1 MNERFKI
8 NEYMKSAELETLL
21 IHADR
26 EWNTT
31 AAVVPPIYQTANF
44 YGSAPDDFLE
54 RSSRARHPEFYTRYR
69 NPNAAQVETVLAAL
83 EGAEAAMLVGS
94 GMGAISVAVLS
105 LVEHGGHVVAQTNH
119 YGGTLSLLR
128 DLLPRF
134 GVQVTQVDQRDT
146 DAFEKAMRPNTRLV
160 LLESPSN
167 PPMRL
172 TDLRAVAALAKAT
185 GALTMIDNTFAT
197 PLNQR
202 PLDMGID
209 LVVHSATKYF
219 GGHSDVIAGAVISS
233 TALIERI
240 WNTQVIL
247 GAALGPLDAWLI
259 LRGLR
264 TLSLRVG
271 RHNENALAMALF
283 LENHRAVKR
292 VNYPG
297 LKSHPQYE
305 LACRQMSGFGGVL
318 SFEVSGGYDGAKR
331 VLSRLRLPRIAASL
345 GGVESL
351 VVLCGDNFTHYMSAE
366 EAERAGIA
374 PGLIRVSVGLEGQRD
389 LVADFDQALAG

>member
-1 MNERFKI
+1 
-8 NEYMKSAELETLL
+8 MKDHMKTDELETLL

-26 EWNTT
+26 EWNST
-31 AAVVPPIYQTANF
+31 AAVVSPIYQTANF
-44 YGSAPDDFLE
+44 YGASPDDFLE
-54 RSSRARHPEFYTRYR
+54 RSSDPRHPEFYTRYR

-119 YGGTLSLLR
+119 YGGTLNLLR

-146 DAFEKAMRPNTRLV
+146 DAFAKAMQPNTTLI

-172 TDLRAVAALAKAT
+172 TDLRAVANLAKAH
-185 GALTMIDNTFAT
+185 GALTVIDNTFAT

-202 PLDMGID
+202 PLDLGID
-209 LVVHSATKYF
+209 VAVHSATKYL
-219 GGHSDVIAGAVISS
+219 GGHSDVIAGAVIST

-240 WNTQVIL
+240 WNTHVIL

-264 TLSLRVG
+264 TLSLRVA
-271 RHNENALAMALF
+271 RHNENALAVAQF
-283 LENHRAVKR
+283 LESHPAVNR

-297 LKSHPQYE
+297 LKSHPQHE
-305 LACRQMSGFGGVL
+305 LACRQMSGFGGML
-318 SFEVSGGYDGAKR
+318 SFEVRGGYDSAKR

-351 VVLCGDNFTHYMSAE
+351 VVLCGDNFSHYMSAE
-366 EAERAGIA
+366 EAERAGIPA
-374 PGLIRVSVGLEGQRD
+374 GLVRLSVGLEAPGD
-389 LVADFDQALAG
+389 LVADFAHALAD